1 MTKLFHLNAFLFV
14 TNSSLFQYSSYS
26 GLVSFW
32 VGRETDNQDWIDR
45 GVESKDAI
53 EKLVESA
60 SAWNFQNSK
69 SSFHY

>member
-1 MTKLFHLNAFLFV
+1 MITNSFLFHD
-14 TNSSLFQYSSYS
+14 SSYS

-32 VGRETDNQDWIDR
+32 VGRETDDQEWIAR

-53 EKLVESA
+53 EKMIKSA

-69 SSFHY
+69 LIFLCVKLCCFNCIVI